1 MYCSKCGK
9 ENNDTNIYCNHCG
22 EKLEKNTTKTSNNN
36 ISNRFTLE
44 NNIIVVVAM
53 FIMFI
58 VFYIMILKLML
69 PAISYEL
76 SILSLIG
83 LAMIVAFTGMLVWE
97 IYYLCQ
103 RVKAG
108 DNILIIDKNGITDYL
123 SMSAIGFIPW
133 NDIEDI
139 YISKFGKAEFI
150 DIKIQDETKYLNKV
164 SIIPRIVMLLRK
176 KLGHEI
182 MFISPERVSTKVL
195 FEELNKYR
203 NLSQK

>member
-9 ENNDTNIYCNHCG
+9 ENKDTNIYCNHCG
-22 EKLEKNTTKTSNNN
+22 EKLEKDTTKTNNNN
-36 ISNRFTLE
+36 ISDRFTLE

-123 SMSAIGFIPW
+123 SMSATGFIPW

-139 YISKFGKAEFI
+139 YISNFGKAEFI
-150 DIKIQDETKYLNKV
+150 DIKIKDETKYLNKV

-176 KLGHEI
+176 KLRHEI
-182 MFISPERVSTKVL
+182 IFISPERVSTKVL